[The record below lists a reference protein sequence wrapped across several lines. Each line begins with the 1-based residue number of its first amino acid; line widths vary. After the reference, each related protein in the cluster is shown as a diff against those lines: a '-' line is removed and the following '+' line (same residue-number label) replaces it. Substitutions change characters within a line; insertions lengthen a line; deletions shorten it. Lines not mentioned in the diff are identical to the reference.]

1 MLKRLA
7 LTVLTAAAAFAVT
20 ATTTATLTPAAAQ
33 VTITFGSPPPLRYEV
48 VPAPRPGYVWA
59 PGQWRWVDSRYVW
72 HAGAWFPNRPGYRYV
87 PERWDRRY
95 IEGREQWHYHESHW
109 DRDR

>member
-59 PGQWRWVDSRYVW
+59 PGQWRWV
-72 HAGAWFPNRPGYRYV
+72 
-87 PERWDRRY
+87 
-95 IEGREQWHYHESHW
+95 
-109 DRDR
+109 